1 MEWTKSISIEVGS
14 SLLRWEMILH
24 TSHLCNWNNIRQ
36 ESQSRDN
43 SAQNTW
49 PRQEQSEISQ
59 WHPIAPIIPLVAMLS
74 RQSLSLG
81 LLSGTSKGGHCHP
94 SISTWLQDQP
104 KQKKKGLRQE
114 SRTPLHWRGSVSR
127 VTPFLA
133 TTQHSPCNFLASV
146 AWLLWEGQP
155 HEDVPSARPFN
166 NPSRSCLLAS
176 DERTIAELHRQKP
189 MSDYVTAC
197 RVRQIVAYVF
207 KRIVVVTS
215 PDV

>member
-14 SLLRWEMILH
+14 SLVRWEMILH

-104 KQKKKGLRQE
+104 KQKKGLRPE

-155 HEDVPSARPFN
+155 HEDVPTVHS
-166 NPSRSCLLAS
+166 
-176 DERTIAELHRQKP
+176 TILRAP
-189 MSDYVTAC
+189 AC
-197 RVRQIVAYVF
+197 WRATSEQSQSYIGKNRWVIMWP
-207 KRIVVVTS
+207 IVVYDKSS
-215 PDV
+215 PMYLSESW